1 MTRPLAVELEFD
13 KVLDLVAAHARTRV
27 GRFVVSR
34 TPSYRRPAE
43 AHEHARLTLEI
54 GRLLET
60 EGPLPFSGLDESE
73 ALLDPALPPPREIP
87 ELLALA
93 ALAAGLG
100 ELHRR
105 LAAAPVELI
114 RLRAFGDAV
123 PDSAALAVW
132 SLRRLGPDGQ
142 VPDDASP
149 ELARLRRQ
157 LVRVRLELAGE
168 LEALRRRHPEAVT
181 DAPPTLRRDR
191 YCLPVRAAARSQL
204 PGLVLASSGSGATV
218 FVEPF
223 DVVERN
229 NVLADTAAREAEEVA
244 RIVAEVAA
252 ALAAARPDLRRG
264 HATAATLDAAQA
276 RTRFGRT
283 VEGRVVLPDG
293 DDLVLRGARH
303 PLLDERLAALR
314 AEGAGGQAGPR
325 PRQVVPLD
333 LRLPAGVRTLVIS
346 GPNAGGKT
354 VALKTVGLM
363 VLMASHGIPL
373 PVDEGTV
380 IPALDRVWCHIGDE
394 QNVAADLSTFSAAMA
409 ATAELLDTADAA
421 SLALYD
427 ELGAATDPLE
437 GAALGCGLI
446 EELTRR
452 QALTIAT
459 THLAAIAMTADAAEG
474 MENGAMEYDEAAG
487 RPTFALRIGRPGR
500 SHALEI
506 AERMGLPAGLLERA
520 RALLGGEHLELD
532 RWLKR
537 LQQLETTLED
547 ERTAVARE
555 RTQVADHGRR
565 IEAERRHLER
575 ELQSVPIRIAEERER
590 LKRRAKS
597 QLDAALVRLDE
608 AVRTAEALG
617 KRQRQR
623 LRDEALDLDEAT
635 PGPAVAGSL
644 APGDPVRIE
653 GLGGA
658 GELVE
663 LRGARALV
671 RLAGKRL
678 WVSADALA
686 RAAGIDPVPAAPV
699 ISVAAEDPGSREL
712 MLLGLDA
719 EAARERLDLFLDRA
733 LAAGRRNV
741 RVVHGHGSG
750 TLRRMVRE
758 VCRSHPGV
766 HGFRH
771 PPQHLGGTG
780 VTEVELGGLDDG

>member
-1 MTRPLAVELEFD
+1 MTRPLAAELEFD

-27 GRFVVSR
+27 GRCAVCR
-34 TPSYRRPAE
+34 APSYRRPTQ
-43 AHEHARLTLEI
+43 AHEVARLTLEV
-54 GRLLET
+54 GRLLELD
-60 EGPLPFSGLDESE
+60 GPLPFSGLDESE

-87 ELLALA
+87 DLLALT
-93 ALAAGLG
+93 ALATGLG

-105 LAAAPVELI
+105 LAAAPVELT
-114 RLRAFGDAV
+114 RLRALGDWI
-123 PDSAALAVW
+123 PDSAALAAW
-132 SLRRLGPDGQ
+132 ALRRLGPDGHI
-142 VPDDASP
+142 PDDASP

-157 LVRVRLELAGE
+157 LVRVRQELAGE
-168 LEALRRRHPEAVT
+168 LDALRRRHPEAVT

-191 YCLPVRAAARSQL
+191 YCLPVRATARTQL

-223 DVVERN
+223 EVVERN

-252 ALAAARPDLRRG
+252 ALAAARPELQRG

-276 RTRFGRT
+276 RARFGRT

-293 DDLVLRGARH
+293 HDLVLCGARH
-303 PLLDERLAALR
+303 PLLDERLATHR
-314 AEGAGGQAGPR
+314 AETAGGRAVPR
-325 PRQVVPLD
+325 PRLVVPLD

-373 PVDEGTV
+373 PVEEGTA
-380 IPALDRVWCHIGDE
+380 IPALDHVWCHIGDE

-409 ATAELLDTADAA
+409 ATAELLGEADAA

-427 ELGAATDPLE
+427 ELGAGTDPLE

-452 QALTIAT
+452 RTLTIAT
-459 THLAAIAMTADAAEG
+459 THLAAIAMTADASEG
-474 MENGAMEYDEAAG
+474 MENAAMQYDEAAA
-487 RPTFALRIGRPGR
+487 RPTFALRLGRPGR

-506 AERMGLPAGLLERA
+506 AEHMGVSTGLLARA
-520 RALLGGEHLELD
+520 RELLGGQHLELD
-532 RWLKR
+532 RWLER
-537 LQQLETTLED
+537 LEQLEATLAD
-547 ERTAVARE
+547 ERGSVARE
-555 RTQVADHGRR
+555 RAQLAELSRR
-565 IEAERRHLER
+565 MEAERSRLTH
-575 ELQSVPIRIAEERER
+575 ELDAIPARVAEERER

-597 QLDAALVRLDE
+597 QLDAALARLDE
-608 AVRTAEALG
+608 AVEHAAALG

-623 LRDEALDLDEAT
+623 LRDEALSLDEPAT
-635 PGPAVAGSL
+635 GKGAVEPL
-644 APGDPVRIE
+644 APGDSVRVE
-653 GLGGA
+653 GLSGS

-671 RLAGKRL
+671 ILAGKRL
-678 WVSADALA
+678 WVAAEALSRFA
-686 RAAGIDPVPAAPV
+686 GVDVRAAAPV
-699 ISVAAEDPGSREL
+699 ISVEAEAPDGREL
-712 MLLGLDA
+712 LLLGLDA

-733 LAAGRRNV
+733 LAAELPSV

-758 VCRSHPGV
+758 ICRSHPGV
-766 HGFRH
+766 RGFRH

-780 VTEVELGGLDDG
+780 VTEVELGGSDDG